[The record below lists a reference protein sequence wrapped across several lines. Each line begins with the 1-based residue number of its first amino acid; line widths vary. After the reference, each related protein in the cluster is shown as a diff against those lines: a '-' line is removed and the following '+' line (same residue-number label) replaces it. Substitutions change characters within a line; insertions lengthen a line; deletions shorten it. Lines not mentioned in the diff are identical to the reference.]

1 MKSSPP
7 VPDILC
13 SVLRIE
19 RFSVVTEPT
28 GIIAIVAILSP
39 MMAA

>member
-7 VPDILC
+7 VPDIVC

-19 RFSVVTEPT
+19 RFSVITGPI
-28 GIIAIVAILSP
+28 GIIAIIAILSP